1 MRTGSKSSDLI
12 ELVYDA
18 AVKPALWSD
27 VARSLSELLCGRPC
41 GIFSKDPASRA
52 GITHYYF
59 GADPRY
65 IELYA
70 KHYCKCDPLQSLP
83 PLGQITAIPDLVDY
97 SAFRKG
103 AFYNEWLLPQGQVDA
118 ANIVLDNSNCE
129 HPVLLTVLSGKRMVD
144 KTLKNDI
151 GLIVPHLRRALK
163 MGVLLEAGRSE
174 AEKLSSM
181 LDALTAA
188 VIFIDEQ
195 LRVVHANATG
205 AELLARRDILVEN
218 CGVVEVSGAG
228 SQGTLQSLMGNR
240 DGGFSSRSVSFTA
253 PSGER
258 YLINVFRFD
267 GMSDQVRS
275 IHPKVAA
282 AVFVEKLGVN
292 IQAASQSIARDFGLT
307 LAETRVF
314 MGIVD
319 VGGVPETAKF
329 LGIAESTVKTHLQ
342 RIFDKAG
349 LKRQADVIKLAAS
362 YSRAFNA

>member
-1 MRTGSKSSDLI
+1 
-12 ELVYDA
+12 
-18 AVKPALWSD
+18 
-27 VARSLSELLCGRPC
+27 LLCERPC

-52 GITHYYF
+52 GITHYYY
-59 GADPRY
+59 GADASF
-65 IELYA
+65 IDLYA

-97 SAFRKG
+97 SAFKKG

-144 KTLKNDI
+144 KGLKNDL
-151 GLIVPHLRRALK
+151 GLVVPHLRRALK
-163 MGVLLEAGRSE
+163 MGVLLESGRSE

-188 VIFIDEQ
+188 VIFIYEQ

-205 AELLARRDILVEN
+205 AELLARRDVLVETG
-218 CGVVEVSGAG
+218 GVVELPGAG
-228 SQGTLQSLMGNR
+228 SQGMLHSLMRNR
-240 DGGFSSRSVSFTA
+240 DGGFSGRSVSFTA
-253 PSGER
+253 AGGER

-267 GMSDQVRS
+267 GMNHQVRS

-292 IQAASQSIARDFGLT
+292 IQAASRSVARDFGLT

-319 VGGVPETAKF
+319 IGGVPETAKF

-362 YSRAFNA
+362 YSRAFNS